1 MFSLWVYAGVSSK
14 SWLDSRWDL
23 CPAKPC
29 GGMLILYTSEYHPRL
44 GWIHRGALVGV
55 SSVRWDA
62 HLYYAGFHTSHGCIR
77 SAGTCRVN
85 RTVICCAVFH
95 KSHGWALAVQ
105 NVLTK
110 SARRDARILSPQT
123 QQHTVHDTQS
133 RIGHCELFRPNG
145 VHDTQSRIGHCVLF
159 RPNGVHDTQS
169 RIGHCELFRPNGVH
183 DTQSRIGCCEPFRP
197 NGVHDTQSRIGHC
210 ELFRPNGVHD
220 TQSRIGRC
228 ELFRPNDVHDTQSRI
243 GHCELFRPN
252 VKSVRKAFL
261 QGGMGP

>member
-44 GWIHRGALVGV
+44 GWIHRGALVAV

-133 RIGHCELFRPNG
+133 RIEHCELFRANG
-145 VHDTQSRIGHCVLF
+145 VHDTQSRIGHCGCFAQMVCTT
-159 RPNGVHDTQS
+159 PNRELGVAS
-169 RIGHCELFRPNGVH
+169 RFAQMACTTLNRELGIASCFAQMSKVSGKHFYRVDWAPRLGWV
-183 DTQSRIGCCEPFRP
+183 R
-197 NGVHDTQSRIGHC
+197 
-210 ELFRPNGVHD
+210 
-220 TQSRIGRC
+220 GRA
-228 ELFRPNDVHDTQSRI
+228 N
-243 GHCELFRPN
+243 
-252 VKSVRKAFL
+252 
-261 QGGMGP
+261 